1 MVEQRPFKALVES
14 SNLSEPTIKKPRMKS
29 MEPGCYKYVRLNDN
43 TMVFGPV
50 ITSTHA
56 NLIPVEK
63 TPKSAGFLI
72 R

>member
-1 MVEQRPFKALVES
+1 
-14 SNLSEPTIKKPRMKS
+14 MKS